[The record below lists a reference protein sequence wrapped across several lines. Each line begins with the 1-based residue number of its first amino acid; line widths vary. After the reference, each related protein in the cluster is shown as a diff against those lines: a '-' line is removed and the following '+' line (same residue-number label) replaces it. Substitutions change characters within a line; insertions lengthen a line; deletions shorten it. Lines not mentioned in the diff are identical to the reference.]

1 MMSSYVRTY
10 IRDSILRNTTKQTM
24 CVRMCVG
31 GAGMMSFLC
40 MECVVHMYSM
50 YVGMLPD
57 TDDLYFSKKFH

>member
-1 MMSSYVRTY
+1 M
-10 IRDSILRNTTKQTM
+10 QTM
-24 CVRMCVG
+24 CVRMCIG